1 MLQIKGKNTEELCK
15 AYLLPNVKINLT
27 PKLVNKT
34 CWLGIWETGICVAM
48 GKARKTSP
56 THSSFPIVSKKP
68 EKPSYLLSMPMC
80 LQRAIRLLVHLPLQC
95 LGNGFD
101 PISSAIT
108 GIYYHGDLHLRMNL
122 ENSSGP
128 VFIVLF
134 WQYLLL
140 WKKARIS
147 LPVKAVLHIWKKYRK
162 GESGKE
168 RWKIKKKKK
177 ASCYFQIYQEKID
190 IDWKKLFPI
199 HKDCMTPSTSH
210 KQVTTVPI
218 SSILYGVL
226 LCRI

>member
-1 MLQIKGKNTEELCK
+1 MLLIKGKNTEELCK

-34 CWLGIWETGICVAM
+34 CWLGIWETGIYVAM

-56 THSSFPIVSKKP
+56 THSSFPIVSKK
-68 EKPSYLLSMPMC
+68 EGFSGYLLSMPMC

-122 ENSSGP
+122 ENSPGYPVGP

-140 WKKARIS
+140 WKKERIS

-168 RWKIKKKKK
+168 RWKIKKKKRLCVI
-177 ASCYFQIYQEKID
+177 SRCVR
-190 IDWKKLFPI
+190 KK
-199 HKDCMTPSTSH
+199 
-210 KQVTTVPI
+210 
-218 SSILYGVL
+218 
-226 LCRI
+226 